1 MPFKFINW
9 FLEQQEEPS
18 LLGEI
23 AKKCM
28 KDPKF
33 PTQAKHHEEVF
44 DYLKNKKSTKKEIQ
58 AVKAAWNKYRKLGK
72 VKAISLSVL
81 RAKI

>member
-1 MPFKFINW
+1 MWTERDLHKQNAWIMKKLHEAHNDFI
-9 FLEQQEEPS
+9 
-18 LLGEI
+18 
-23 AKKCM
+23 
-28 KDPKF
+28 
-33 PTQAKHHEEVF
+33 

-72 VKAISLSVL
+72 VRAISLSVL

>member
-9 FLEQQEEPS
+9 FLEHQEEPN

-28 KDPKF
+28 NDPKF
-33 PTQAKHHEEVF
+33 PTQAKHSEEVF

-58 AVKAAWNKYRKLGK
+58 AVKVAWNKYRKLGK